1 MNPTPATTSAA
12 REQFQTLH
20 QSGSF
25 IIPNPYDVG
34 SARLLEAM
42 GFSALATTSAG
53 FAWSLGRPDTGVTRE
68 ELVTH
73 VAAITAS
80 VAVPLNVDAER
91 CFAEDLS
98 GVAETIDRLAEAGAS
113 GISIEDWNPATQSI
127 DSLATA
133 AARVEAAA
141 KAAKQHGVLI
151 TARCENHI
159 HGLTD
164 FDDTLN
170 RLRAYRDAGA
180 DVLFA
185 PGISTTEQIEKVVGL
200 GLPVN
205 VILVTT
211 PLSAVELGNLGVR
224 RVSVGGSL
232 ARFAQGAMVAAAQQ
246 LLDHGR
252 YDSANV
258 RTPDAL
264 MQQAFR
270 I

>member
-1 MNPTPATTSAA
+1 MTIDLIRN
-12 REQFQTLH
+12 QFKALH
-20 QSGSF
+20 NVGSF

-53 FAWSLGRPDTGVTRE
+53 FAWSLGKPDMGVTRD
-68 ELVTH
+68 ELVAH
-73 VAAITAS
+73 VGAIS
-80 VAVPLNVDAER
+80 SAVSLPLNVDAER
-91 CFAEDLS
+91 CFADNVD
-98 GVAETIDRLAEAGAS
+98 GVIETIDLLASAGAS
-113 GISIEDWNPATQSI
+113 GISIEDWNPSTNSI
-127 DSLATA
+127 DSVADAVARVA
-133 AARVEAAA
+133 AAAEAA
-141 KAAKQHGVLI
+141 QRHGVLL

-159 HGLTD
+159 HGVTD
-164 FDDTLN
+164 FADTLD

-185 PGISTTEQIEKVVGL
+185 PGIATPEQIEQVVAL

-211 PLSAVELGNLGVR
+211 ALTAGELGSLGVR

-246 LLDHGR
+246 LLDNGR
-252 YDSANV
+252 YDGANP

-264 MQQAFR
+264 MARAFR
-270 I
+270 R